1 MSAAWIT
8 IVVLIVV
15 TATIKAAGP
24 VVVGGR
30 ELPSKADLVIALL
43 APVLLA
49 ALILTETFTDG
60 EDLTVDARAAGL
72 ACAGASLA
80 LRLPLLVTILVA
92 AIGTAATRAL
102 T

>member
-1 MSAAWIT
+1 MSAVWIT
-8 IVVLIVV
+8 IVALIVV

-30 ELPSKADLVIALL
+30 ELPKDADVVIGLL
-43 APVLLA
+43 APALLA

-60 EDLTVDARAAGL
+60 KSLTVDARAAGL
-72 ACAGASLA
+72 ACAGAALA
-80 LRLPLLVTILVA
+80 LRAPLLVTILVA
-92 AIGTAATRAL
+92 AIGAAATRAL